1 MSTRQVSATADG
13 GVTRRRASS
22 PTVPRHTGSLPA
34 CGRLHARVRF
44 PAPRLPENRAEDPPR
59 CAACAMSGDEGSSYL
74 RSMTQTTTS
83 QPRTSDPER
92 LTMSH
97 LLYRIGNF
105 AGRHPWRVISAWIFV
120 AVAIFAFNATAGGQP
135 DESFSLPGSESQR
148 ASDAIQDRFPQ
159 ETLYSSNVIFHSED
173 GLTDPATKAAIEQ
186 AVLKLADVPHAV
198 AASSPYDPRGPTVSA
213 DEQTAFATVGFD
225 IEKVDATELDAAQK
239 AVQEVRDAGIEVE
252 YDGGLGYADVPA
264 GGNSELIGILMAVVI
279 LAIAFGS
286 LVAMSLPIVTAL
298 VAILVGSSAIGIM
311 SGVVPV
317 PQITGIVAMMLG
329 LGVGIDY
336 ALFILSRHRQNLAAG
351 LSVPVAIGRAN
362 ATAGLSVL
370 FAGVTV
376 IVAILGLKVSGIPMM
391 EMMGYGSA
399 IMVAV
404 VMLASI
410 TLLPAMLGVVKQ
422 RVNSVRVPWV
432 KPRPADDPDAA
443 SARWAARVVA
453 RPVRYGGAAAVILA
467 GLAVPVLSMHLGFAA
482 AGNDAPDATTRK
494 AYDLMADGYG
504 PGTNG
509 PFQVVL
515 STDGTQGTQIPGAV
529 VHQVASELAGQ
540 PGVATVAEPVTNQAG
555 DLAIITLTPT
565 TSPQDARTGELLAHL
580 RHDTI
585 PTALGAADVEAS
597 VTGSTALT
605 VDVSSRLQQ
614 RMPWFLGAVIGLS
627 FLVLMIV
634 FRSVLVP
641 LKAAVLNVLGVAAAY
656 GVVAAF
662 FQWSWGADLIGVH
675 ESVPIMPLAPML
687 MFAILFGLSMD
698 YEVFLMSRVRE
709 QYRKHFNPHQA
720 VVEGV
725 GSTARVIGSAALIM
739 ISVFASFILDVDV
752 TTKMFGIGLSVAVF
766 LDVTLVRM
774 VLVPAAMSLLGHRA
788 WWLPE
793 WLDRLLPNIDFEGGD
808 HDGED
813 QAPVTEP
820 VVTEADEREPVST

>member
-1 MSTRQVSATADG
+1 
-13 GVTRRRASS
+13 
-22 PTVPRHTGSLPA
+22 
-34 CGRLHARVRF
+34 
-44 PAPRLPENRAEDPPR
+44 
-59 CAACAMSGDEGSSYL
+59 
-74 RSMTQTTTS
+74 
-83 QPRTSDPER
+83 
-92 LTMSH
+92 MSH
-97 LLYRIGNF
+97 VLYRIGNF
-105 AGRHPWRVISAWIFV
+105 AGRHPWRIISAWIFV
-120 AVAIFAFNATAGGQP
+120 AVAIFAFNSSAGGQP

-148 ASDAIQDRFPQ
+148 AADAIQDRFPQ

-173 GLTDPATKAAIEQ
+173 GLTDPTTKAAIEQ
-186 AVLKLADVPHAV
+186 AVEKLADVPHAV
-198 AASSPYDPRGPTVSA
+198 AASSPYDPRGPTVST
-213 DEQTAFATVGFD
+213 DGQTAFATVGFD
-225 IEKVDATELDAAQK
+225 VEKIGTTELDAAEQ
-239 AVQEVRDAGIEVE
+239 AVQDVRDAGIEVE

-279 LAIAFGS
+279 LAVAFGS

-298 VAILVGSSAIGIM
+298 VAIVVGSSAIGIM
-311 SGVVPV
+311 SGIVPV

-336 ALFILSRHRQNLAAG
+336 ALFILSRHRQNLASG
-351 LSVPVAIGRAN
+351 QSVPVAIGRAN

-410 TLLPAMLGVVKQ
+410 TLLPAMLGVVKH
-422 RVNSVRVPWV
+422 RVNSVRVPFV
-432 KPRPADDPDAA
+432 NPKPAYDPEAA
-443 SARWAARVVA
+443 SARWASRVVA
-453 RPVRYGGAAAVILA
+453 RPVRYGGAAALILA
-467 GLAVPVLSMHLGFAA
+467 VLAIPVFSMHLGFAD
-482 AGNDAPDATTRK
+482 AGNDAPDSTTRK

-509 PFQVVL
+509 PLQVVL
-515 STDGTQGTQIPGAV
+515 DTDGTPIPGAV
-529 VHQVASELAGQ
+529 VKQVTSDLAAQ
-540 PGVATVAEPVTNQAG
+540 PGVASVAEPVTNAAD
-555 DLAIITLTPT
+555 DLAIITVTPT
-565 TSPQDARTGELLAHL
+565 TSPQDARTGDLLQHL
-580 RHDTI
+580 RQDTI
-585 PTALGAADVEAS
+585 PTALGDTDVEAS

-641 LKAAVLNVLGVAAAY
+641 LKAAALNVLGVAAAY
-656 GVVAAF
+656 GVVVAV
-662 FQWSWGADLIGVH
+662 FQWGWGASLIGVH

-709 QYRKHFNPHQA
+709 QYRKHFDPRRA

-725 GSTARVIGSAALIM
+725 GSTARVITSAALIM
-739 ISVFASFILDVDV
+739 ISVFASFILDVDT
-752 TTKMFGIGLSVAVF
+752 TTKMFGVGLAVAVL

-774 VLVPAAMSLLGHRA
+774 VLVPAAMSLLGHSA
-788 WWLPE
+788 WWLPT
-793 WLDRLLPNIDFEGGD
+793 WLERRLPTIDIEGGS
-808 HDGED
+808 HDGEEQPEVPASATSD
-813 QAPVTEP
+813 P
-820 VVTEADEREPVST
+820 EREPALA